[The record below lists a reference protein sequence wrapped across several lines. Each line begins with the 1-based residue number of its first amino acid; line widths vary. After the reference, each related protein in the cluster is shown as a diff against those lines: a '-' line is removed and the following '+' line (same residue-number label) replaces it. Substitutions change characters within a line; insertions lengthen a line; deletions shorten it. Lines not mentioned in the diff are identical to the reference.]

1 MTAVCAEAQTL
12 VGFQGYYTQA
22 KLSTDTTKLNRM
34 QTYESGYGGGIS
46 VKHFELGPLGLQAEL
61 NYEKSGFGFHND
73 TTNQENPIEMDYRQE
88 LTYVQLATLM
98 QVDIGKHTVHFIG
111 ALGPY
116 LNVLLSAP
124 KPETTMETVMQNGFS
139 KMFNA
144 DYNRFT
150 YGLMGE
156 AGIAFATKIGV
167 FQITGRANIG
177 MSKLLHFKGVSLF
190 NYTLPKSYGAGINY
204 YIPFGEEKYKKD
216 RIEEDTIV
224 SDLEILS
231 DSLNAVSDTVSVKAS
246 DKTSKKDKKVKEK
259 KNKKSKNEEPVV
271 TESEQP
277 VSNESEQPVSDEN
290 KSVTEE
296 TEQSV
301 SEEKEQS
308 VSDENQQTQP
318 EESENKLDNDN
329 NGTE

>member
-98 QVDIGKHTVHFIG
+98 QVDIGKHTVHFVG
-111 ALGPY
+111 AIGPY

-124 KPETTMETVMQNGFS
+124 KAETTMETVMQNGFS

-144 DYNRFT
+144 DFNRFT

-231 DSLNAVSDTVSVKAS
+231 DSLNAVSDTISVKGS
-246 DKTSKKDKKVKEK
+246 DKSSKKEKKVKEK
-259 KNKKSKNEEPVV
+259 KNKKSKNEPVI
-271 TESEQP
+271 TETEQSESDETEQP
-277 VSNESEQPVSDEN
+277 VTDETEQPVSDETQQN
-290 KSVTEE
+290 
-296 TEQSV
+296 QS
-301 SEEKEQS
+301 
-308 VSDENQQTQP
+308 
-318 EESENKLDNDN
+318 EESENKLDTDN